1 MLAAFS
7 HGCELAPGRGT
18 ARWQLAPTNPE
29 HRQAPPP
36 PLAPQLP
43 PPQQQANN
51 SSQLQ
56 ATSGSSAEAP
66 ATQPVAQDPIHPQQG
81 SRGALMKFGKVIPI
95 QSPRT
100 EMPPAYK
107 TRRPPPTPHG
117 SPATDPPR
125 LSSTA
130 CRGKISA
137 KRDNSRYQPLT
148 SLAAEVPGQHHQKH
162 RKSKPNHPS
171 SQPSGHQL
179 GR

>member
-1 MLAAFS
+1 MFGNDHELDLWALVGSDEPFWRFRPMAPFGPDS
-7 HGCELAPGRGT
+7 AGPKVRGLGCGQE
-18 ARWQLAPTNPE
+18 
-29 HRQAPPP
+29 
-36 PLAPQLP
+36 PLAPSTPIP
-43 PPQQQANN
+43 PWPSGYRKPAESRCADEVWEGHPDSVAAHRDAACVQNT
-51 SSQLQ
+51 
-56 ATSGSSAEAP
+56 AT
-66 ATQPVAQDPIHPQQG
+66 
-81 SRGALMKFGKVIPI
+81 
-95 QSPRT
+95 
-100 EMPPAYK
+100 
-107 TRRPPPTPHG
+107 PPTPHG

>member
-1 MLAAFS
+1 M
-7 HGCELAPGRGT
+7 
-18 ARWQLAPTNPE
+18 
-29 HRQAPPP
+29 
-36 PLAPQLP
+36 P

-81 SRGALMKFGKVIPI
+81 SRGALMKFGKVTTIR
-95 QSPRT
+95 SPRT
-100 EMPPAYK
+100 EMSPAYK
-107 TRRPPPTPHG
+107 TWRPPLPPHG
-117 SPATDPPR
+117 SPATDPRR

-148 SLAAEVPGQHHQKH
+148 SLAAEVPGQHHQKL
-162 RKSKPNHPS
+162 RKSKPSHPNHYHPAISLAVRAHNS
-171 SQPSGHQL
+171 SCQRHPACPRLSNCTGEQARHEA
-179 GR
+179 GD